1 MTDSDST
8 PQGTRTAEQ
17 TEPTTLAVAS
27 WPGTAQSGTQ
37 PQAGSPAAAVRL
49 GRNPATLL
57 VIAAACLLSVA
68 AYLHFYPH
76 GQTIAYGDAKSHLL
90 IARRVIFADTPGA
103 GQLGGVWL
111 PLPHIL
117 MLPFIW
123 NNWAYYSGFAGSV
136 VMMACYVVC
145 TVLMYKFIWRLT
157 RRHWAAAAGTAV
169 FALNP
174 NVLYMQAT
182 PMTELL
188 MFATMMGAVYG
199 LLCWTQA
206 DDSDRLRHL
215 YLLGAGLSALLC
227 ALTRYEGWTLAVAL
241 TAIVLY
247 CSMTRLGILP
257 RLVVTGFVAGSV
269 VLAGWAVAHFGLA
282 VALVLLP
289 AVFAGYTWLRRVYR
303 RNDWD
308 ITEGQVITFG
318 ILGAAGPIAWMIWNW
333 AIFGGAFAFQNG
345 AYAKPSLWV
354 DSGEKAVH
362 NVVIS
367 LRTYEIATLDNLT
380 TVISVL
386 AIIGLVVYLW
396 RTRLSAES
404 LPALSLLIMFPLF
417 VVTLYKGERPL
428 HVYQYY
434 DNFYNVRFG
443 LVMLLPA
450 CILVGFLTAEVGR
463 VLGTRLRSRW
473 LPLLRSAP
481 AIAVIAG
488 AGFIAAGSL
497 QSGNIVTLME
507 PLAASVTPTALHADA
522 AAEWLEHHY
531 NGGLLL
537 MESYGNESVA
547 FESHV
552 PLQDQVYEGSYRI
565 WQPALAN
572 PSGHDIK
579 WIVMRSEVND
589 QDQVYKSLFGSTLI
603 DGYRLAW
610 HNYDY
615 LIYVREA

>member
-1 MTDSDST
+1 MTDSDSN
-8 PQGTRTAEQ
+8 PQGTRTVQQ
-17 TEPTTLAVAS
+17 TETTTLAVAS
-27 WPGTAQSGTQ
+27 RPGTAQPARQ
-37 PQAGSPAAAVRL
+37 PRAASLAAADRL
-49 GRNPATLL
+49 RWSPATLL

-145 TVLMYKFIWRLT
+145 TVFIYKFIWRLT

-174 NVLYMQAT
+174 NVLYMQST

-247 CSMTRLGILP
+247 CSMTRLGILA

-282 VALVLLP
+282 LALVLLP
-289 AVFAGYTWLRRVYR
+289 AVFAGYAWLRRVYR

-362 NVVIS
+362 NVIIS

-450 CILVGFLTAEVGR
+450 CIMVGFLTAEVGR

-473 LPLLRSAP
+473 LQLLRTAP

-497 QSGNIVTLME
+497 QNGNIVTLME

-522 AAEWLEHHY
+522 AAEWLKHHY
-531 NGGLLL
+531 TGGLVL

-547 FESHV
+547 FGSHV

-615 LIYVREA
+615 LIYVRKA

>member
-37 PQAGSPAAAVRL
+37 PQAGSSAAAVRL

-174 NVLYMQAT
+174 NVLYMQST

-473 LPLLRSAP
+473 LPFLRSAP